1 MAASERICAADSDEY
16 VSPELPL
23 MASQSLHS
31 IARGNA
37 ERRLSAL
44 RAAHT
49 VHGSVIVLQDVA
61 SLQSS
66 CATEAKAWSAG
77 KVYSSTQGPLLSSAI
92 VFCLSTPLSQHVREG
107 DRRPR

>member
-23 MASQSLHS
+23 MASQSWHS

-37 ERRLSAL
+37 ERRLSAI

-49 VHGSVIVLQDVA
+49 VHGSVNLSDNVA
-61 SLQSS
+61 RCCKPS
-66 CATEAKAWSAG
+66 
-77 KVYSSTQGPLLSSAI
+77 
-92 VFCLSTPLSQHVREG
+92 VFLRYGS
-107 DRRPR
+107 